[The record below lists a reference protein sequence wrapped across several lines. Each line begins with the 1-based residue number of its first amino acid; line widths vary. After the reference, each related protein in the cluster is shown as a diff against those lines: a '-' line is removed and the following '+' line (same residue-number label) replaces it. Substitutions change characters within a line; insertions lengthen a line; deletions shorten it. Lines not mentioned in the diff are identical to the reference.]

1 MQFSPL
7 LNESQSSVWT
17 ALEDPYHAPC
27 HVEEAEETEGS
38 NRKRKQRRIGWT
50 AGMSSGL

>member
-1 MQFSPL
+1 MQLSPL

-17 ALEDPYHAPC
+17 ALEDPYHAPS
-27 HVEEAEETEGS
+27 HVEDEDNDAPS
-38 NRKRKQRRIGWT
+38 RRVKSRRNGWT

>member
-17 ALEDPYHAPC
+17 ALEDPYHFPS
-27 HVEEAEETEGS
+27 HIQDEEIVESAS
-38 NRKRKQRRIGWT
+38 RKPRRNGWT